1 MEKKLLFA
9 VDDDPNQRRILSV
22 LLETHGYEVMGFGG
36 GEACLER
43 LDENPIAVFLDLMMP
58 GIGGMETLK
67 AIKKIKDD
75 LPIIMVT
82 SVNEAETAV
91 QALKLGAFDYIV
103 KPYDEARLVT
113 TLHNALQKNALQHQ
127 VRHLQGELKE
137 QHGSKGFI
145 GRSPVMQRVF
155 EKIDKVKDNKASV
168 LIQGESGTGKEL
180 VARAIH
186 YNGRFAEGCFVDI
199 NCGAIPENLQESEL
213 FGHKKG
219 AFTGAEESRTGKV
232 ALADGGTLFLD
243 EVGEM
248 SPRLQTKLLRF
259 LQEKTFQRVGENANI
274 TVDTRVIAATNKD
287 LKKAVAK
294 GTFREDLYYRLAVYP
309 IEIPPLRDRKE
320 DIPLLCAHFLKKY
333 ADEFAK
339 KVNSIHPQ
347 AMELLL
353 SYPWPGNVRQLE
365 NTVYRAMI
373 NSETDCIDKD
383 SLLDAGGNPD
393 KVSET
398 NEKKAENEHKIGFDP
413 ESVPEKIIPFQ
424 EIEKRTL
431 ANAIKITNGNIPKAA
446 EQLGLSRSTLYRL
459 VKKIRTSIAPPKIKL
474 SIP

>member
-1 MEKKLLFA
+1 MGKKLLFA

-22 LLETHGYEVMGFGG
+22 LLETRGYEVMGFAG
-36 GEACLER
+36 GEKCLER
-43 LDENPIAVFLDLMMP
+43 LDEYPIAVFLDLMMP

-67 AIKKIKDD
+67 AIKKNRND

-113 TLHNALQKNALQHQ
+113 TLDNALQKNALLTQ

-137 QHGSKGFI
+137 QHGLKGFI
-145 GRSPVMQRVF
+145 GRSPVMETVF
-155 EKIDKVKDNKASV
+155 EKINKVKDNKASV

-232 ALADGGTLFLD
+232 EQADGGTLFLD

-248 SPRLQTKLLRF
+248 SPHLQTKLLRF
-259 LQEKTFQRVGENANI
+259 LQEKTFQRVGENNNI

-287 LKKAVAK
+287 LKKAVTK

-320 DIPLLCAHFLKKY
+320 DIPFLCAHFLKKY
-333 ADEFAK
+333 EGEFAQ
-339 KVNSIHPQ
+339 KVKSIHPQ
-347 AMELLL
+347 VMEQFL
-353 SYPWPGNVRQLE
+353 SYSWPGNVRQLE

-373 NSETDCIDKD
+373 NSVTDCIDKD
-383 SLLDAGGNPD
+383 SLMDTGGNP
-393 KVSET
+393 ET
-398 NEKKAENEHKIGFDP
+398 AANETKADNAHKIERIGFDP

-424 EIEKRTL
+424 EVEKNTL
-431 ANAIKITNGNIPKAA
+431 ANAIKLTNGNIPQAA
-446 EQLGLSRSTLYRL
+446 EQLGISRSTLYRL
-459 VKKIRTSIAPPKIKL
+459 VKKYGLR
-474 SIP
+474 

>member
-22 LLETHGYEVMGFGG
+22 LLETHGYKVMGFDG
-36 GEACLER
+36 GEACLEK

-67 AIKKIKDD
+67 AIKKIRDD
-75 LPIIMVT
+75 FPIIMVT

-219 AFTGAEESRTGKV
+219 AFTGAGESRTGKV
-232 ALADGGTLFLD
+232 ELANGGTLFLD

-259 LQEKTFQRVGENANI
+259 LQEKTFQRVGENTNI
-274 TVDTRVIAATNKD
+274 TVDTRVIAATNRD

-294 GTFREDLYYRLAVYP
+294 GTFRDDLYYRLAVYP

-333 ADEFAK
+333 EGEFAN
-339 KVNSIHPQ
+339 KVKSIHPQ
-347 AMELLL
+347 AMESLL

-373 NSETDCIDKD
+373 NSKTDCIDKD

-393 KVSET
+393 NAA
-398 NEKKAENEHKIGFDP
+398 NEKNADKGLKIDRIGFDP
-413 ESVPEKIIPFQ
+413 ESVPEKIVPFQ

-459 VKKIRTSIAPPKIKL
+459 VKKYGLR
-474 SIP
+474 

>member
-1 MEKKLLFA
+1 MKKKLLFA

-22 LLETHGYEVMGFGG
+22 LLETRGYEVLGFEG
-36 GEACLER
+36 GETCLER
-43 LDENPIAVFLDLMMP
+43 LDENPIAIFLDLMMP
-58 GIGGMETLK
+58 GIGGMETLQ
-67 AIKKIKDD
+67 AIKKIRDD
-75 LPIIMVT
+75 LPVIMVT

-103 KPYDEARLVT
+103 KPFDEARLIT
-113 TLHNALQKNALQHQ
+113 TLQNALQKNALLNQ
-127 VRHLQGELKE
+127 VRHLQGELK
-137 QHGSKGFI
+137 QHHGLREFI

-186 YNGRFAEGCFVDI
+186 YNGRFAEGRFVDI

-219 AFTGAEESRTGKV
+219 AFTGAEESRTGRV
-232 ALADGGTLFLD
+232 ELADGGTLFLD

-248 SPRLQTKLLRF
+248 SPLLQTKLLRF
-259 LQEKTFQRVGENANI
+259 LQEKTFQRVGENVNI

-309 IEIPPLRDRKE
+309 ITIPPLRDRKE

-333 ADEFAK
+333 GGEFSH
-339 KVNSIHPQ
+339 KVKSIHPQ
-347 AMELLL
+347 AMDLLFR
-353 SYPWPGNVRQLE
+353 YPWPGNVRQLE
-365 NTVYRAMI
+365 NTLYRAMI
-373 NSETDCIDKD
+373 NSETDCIEKD

-393 KVSET
+393 ET
-398 NEKKAENEHKIGFDP
+398 SRAKENVHKTERIGFDP

-431 ANAIKITNGNIPKAA
+431 ANAIKITNGNIPQAA

-459 VKKIRTSIAPPKIKL
+459 VKKYGLR
-474 SIP
+474 

>member
-22 LLETHGYEVMGFGG
+22 LLETHGYEVMGFDG
-36 GEACLER
+36 GETCLEK

-67 AIKKIKDD
+67 AIKKIRDD

-103 KPYDEARLVT
+103 KPFDEARLVT

-145 GRSPVMQRVF
+145 GRSPAMQRVF

-232 ALADGGTLFLD
+232 QLADGGTLFLD

-259 LQEKTFQRVGENANI
+259 LQEKTFQRVGENTNI

-333 ADEFAK
+333 EGEFAD
-339 KVNSIHPQ
+339 KVKSIHPQ

-393 KVSET
+393 T
-398 NEKKAENEHKIGFDP
+398 AANEKSADREQKIDRIGFDP

-431 ANAIKITNGNIPKAA
+431 ANAIKITNGNIPEAA

-459 VKKIRTSIAPPKIKL
+459 VKKYGLR
-474 SIP
+474 

>member
-1 MEKKLLFA
+1 MEKKLLFT

-22 LLETHGYEVMGFGG
+22 LLKTHGYEVMEFEG
-36 GEACLER
+36 GEACFEK
-43 LDENPIAVFLDLMMP
+43 LDEYPIAVFLDLMMP

-67 AIKKIKDD
+67 AIKKIRDD

-82 SVNEAETAV
+82 SVDEAETAV

-127 VRHLQGELKE
+127 VRHLQSELKE
-137 QHGSKGFI
+137 QHGLKGFI
-145 GRSPVMQRVF
+145 GRSPVMQQIF
-155 EKIDKVKDNKASV
+155 EKIDRVKDNKASV

-232 ALADGGTLFLD
+232 ELADGGTLFLD

-248 SPRLQTKLLRF
+248 SPLLQTKLLRF
-259 LQEKTFQRVGENANI
+259 LQEKTFQRVGENTNI
-274 TVDTRVIAATNKD
+274 SVDTRVIAATNRD

-333 ADEFAK
+333 EGEFAH
-339 KVNSIHPQ
+339 KVKSIHPQ
-347 AMELLL
+347 AMESLF
-353 SYPWPGNVRQLE
+353 SYSWPGNVRQLE

-373 NSETDCIDKD
+373 NSKTDCIDKD
-383 SLLDAGGNPD
+383 SLLDAGRNQDNGANENNTD
-393 KVSET
+393 K
-398 NEKKAENEHKIGFDP
+398 EHKIDRIGFDP
-413 ESVPEKIIPFQ
+413 ESAPEKIVPFQ

-446 EQLGLSRSTLYRL
+446 EQLGISRSTLYRL
-459 VKKIRTSIAPPKIKL
+459 VKKYGLR
-474 SIP
+474 

>member
-1 MEKKLLFA
+1 MKKKLLFA

-22 LLETHGYEVMGFGG
+22 LLETRGYEVMGFEG
-36 GEACLER
+36 GEKCLEK
-43 LDENPIAVFLDLMMP
+43 LYENPTAVFLDLMMP
-58 GIGGMETLK
+58 GIGGMETLQ
-67 AIKKIKDD
+67 AIKKVRGD
-75 LPIIMVT
+75 LPVIMVT

-103 KPYDEARLVT
+103 KPFDEARLIT
-113 TLHNALQKNALQHQ
+113 TLENALQKNALLNQ

-137 QHGSKGFI
+137 QHGLEGFI
-145 GRSPVMQRVF
+145 GRSPVMQRIF

-186 YNGRFAEGCFVDI
+186 YNGRFAEGRFVDI

-219 AFTGAEESRTGKV
+219 AFTGAEESRTGRV
-232 ALADGGTLFLD
+232 ELADGGTLFLD

-248 SPRLQTKLLRF
+248 SPLLQTKLLRF
-259 LQEKTFQRVGENANI
+259 LQEKTFQRIGENINI

-309 IEIPPLRDRKE
+309 ITIPPLRDRKE

-333 ADEFAK
+333 QAEFGHRVK
-339 KVNSIHPQ
+339 SIHPQ
-347 AMELLL
+347 AMDLLFR
-353 SYPWPGNVRQLE
+353 YPWPGNVRQLE
-365 NTVYRAMI
+365 NTLYRAMI
-373 NSETDCIDKD
+373 NSETDCIEKD

-393 KVSET
+393 ETSRT
-398 NEKKAENEHKIGFDP
+398 NENVHKTERIGFDP

-431 ANAIKITNGNIPKAA
+431 ANAIKITNGNIPQAA

-459 VKKIRTSIAPPKIKL
+459 VKKYGLR
-474 SIP
+474 

>member
-22 LLETHGYEVMGFGG
+22 LLETHGYEVMGFDG

-67 AIKKIKDD
+67 AIKKIRDD

-103 KPYDEARLVT
+103 KPFDESRLVT

-145 GRSPVMQRVF
+145 GRSPAMQRVF

-232 ALADGGTLFLD
+232 QLADGGTLFLD

-259 LQEKTFQRVGENANI
+259 LQEKTFQRVGENTNI

-294 GTFREDLYYRLAVYP
+294 GAFREDLYYRLAVYP

-333 ADEFAK
+333 EGEFAH
-339 KVNSIHPQ
+339 KVKSIHPQ

-393 KVSET
+393 TAV
-398 NEKKAENEHKIGFDP
+398 NEKNADREQKIDRIGFDP

-431 ANAIKITNGNIPKAA
+431 ANAIKITNGNIPEAA

-459 VKKIRTSIAPPKIKL
+459 VKKYGLR
-474 SIP
+474 